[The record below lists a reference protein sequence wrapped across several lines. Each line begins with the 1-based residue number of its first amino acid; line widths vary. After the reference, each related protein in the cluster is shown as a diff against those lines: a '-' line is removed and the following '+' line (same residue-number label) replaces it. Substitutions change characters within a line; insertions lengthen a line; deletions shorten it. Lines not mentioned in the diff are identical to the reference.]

1 MAKITLFII
10 SLIIIPFQVSADHW
24 GKPKIDG
31 PGPWGENL
39 STAISNGIGFEI
51 AKKGNLSIRQA
62 GVANLIEYKGVPR
75 LYFQWLPTVKHL
87 QQNFDHIAFMDLRN
101 EKWSTPEVVKIPF
114 SDKPKKYPVDPTVVE
129 LPNGNLRMYF
139 TSVGKKGTFIG
150 SAVSSDGVNFL
161 IEKGKRFREKGTDFK
176 DCAVVFFKGQWHM
189 ITPSHNRDGKG
200 YYATSNDGL
209 TFIRKNDVRVKV
221 KGDWLGNIV
230 IQDGDV
236 YFFGTG
242 FVAKTNN
249 FNDWEVISKHRL
261 QDPAVIFSK
270 GKTIVVSTTE

>member
-1 MAKITLFII
+1 
-10 SLIIIPFQVSADHW
+10 
-24 GKPKIDG
+24 
-31 PGPWGENL
+31 
-39 STAISNGIGFEI
+39 
-51 AKKGNLSIRQA
+51 
-62 GVANLIEYKGVPR
+62 
-75 LYFQWLPTVKHL
+75 
-87 QQNFDHIAFMDLRN
+87 
-101 EKWSTPEVVKIPF
+101 
-114 SDKPKKYPVDPTVVE
+114 
-129 LPNGNLRMYF
+129 
-139 TSVGKKGTFIG
+139 
-150 SAVSSDGVNFL
+150 
-161 IEKGKRFREKGTDFK
+161 
-176 DCAVVFFKGQWHM
+176 M